1 MYFIEKLEKGAF
13 VSVGTAEGFVTVQ
26 FADLPII
33 SEIQSALRSLGYETP
48 TPIQAGAIPP
58 LLAGCD
64 LLGCAQTGTGKTAA
78 FAVPLLQRIHVA
90 KKRPNPFEPIGLIL
104 APTRELVVQISEN
117 LHAIGRNTRVKH
129 ACIYGGVGQRP
140 QVAALTQGVH
150 VLVATPGRLMDL
162 VDQQYCNLGRIEC
175 FILDE
180 ADRMLD
186 MGFMPEI
193 QRIIRLLP
201 REKQSVFLSATMP
214 PPIKSLASAL
224 LHNHET
230 VMVAPPATT
239 ADRVQQ
245 RVMFVDKS
253 NKRKLLDHLLTDPQR
268 ARVLVFMRTKYGADR
283 MYKSLIE
290 SGVSAEGIHGGRSQN
305 ARQRV
310 LHAFRD
316 GEVRVLI
323 ATDVAARGIDIDDIT
338 HVINY
343 EVPHDPDSYVHRIG
357 RTARAGAA
365 GESITLCEGDEYAY
379 FAEIEKRI
387 GKKIDVDRDHPFH
400 SVDAE
405 DEELRDAKRQ
415 LERREGGGR
424 TRAIHTRTPRASS
437 ASRGVRKEQ
446 SPAAKRA
453 SGKKPSVRQ
462 ESGAVGKEQASVER
476 KKFSTRA
483 TEGGRGSKVSVS
495 AGGRE
500 ARTEQPSR
508 SDPEGRTGRRS
519 KGETASKSNEEVGRR
534 RTLSGKVR
542 KIKPKTSTGYA
553 SPFSKPAGG
562 RKSRSG
568 STLPG
573 SRSRG
578 PKARSQSRSR

>member
-1 MYFIEKLEKGAF
+1 M
-13 VSVGTAEGFVTVQ
+13 SVL

-78 FAVPLLQRIHVA
+78 FAIPLLQRIHVA
-90 KKRPNPFEPIGLIL
+90 KRRPAPFEPIGLIL

-117 LHAIGRNTRVKH
+117 MHAIGRNTRVKH

-150 VLVATPGRLMDL
+150 VLVATPGRLLDL
-162 VDQQYCNLGRIEC
+162 IDQQYCSLSSVEC
-175 FILDE
+175 FVLDE

-193 QRIIRLLP
+193 QRLIRLLP

-239 ADRVQQ
+239 AERVQQ

-268 ARVLVFMRTKYGADR
+268 TRVLVFMRTKYGADR

-310 LHAFRD
+310 LNAFKD
-316 GEVRVLI
+316 GQIRVLI

-365 GESITLCEGDEYAY
+365 GESITLCEGDEYSY

-400 SVDAE
+400 SIDAE
-405 DEELRDAKRQ
+405 DEELRDAARQRDRKDGSKRTKTIYT
-415 LERREGGGR
+415 RE
-424 TRAIHTRTPRASS
+424 S
-437 ASRGVRKEQ
+437 ARST
-446 SPAAKRA
+446 
-453 SGKKPSVRQ
+453 KKPSARTSKRSPVKTTEVRQ
-462 ESGAVGKEQASVER
+462 QSASIGKEQASKER
-476 KKFSTRA
+476 KKFSTRESEVA
-483 TEGGRGSKVSVS
+483 RQSEPRS
-495 AGGRE
+495 ASSS
-500 ARTEQPSR
+500 QSP
-508 SDPEGRTGRRS
+508 RRS
-519 KGETASKSNEEVGRR
+519 KDSASAPAGRDSRPPKGGRAERDSRTERDGRSDRGSKSNEEVGRR

-542 KIKPKTSTGYA
+542 KIKPKTQTNYA
-553 SPFSKPAGG
+553 SPFGKPAGA

-568 STLPG
+568 STLTG
-573 SRSRG
+573 SRGSSSFG
-578 PKARSQSRSR
+578 RSKGRSR

>member
-1 MYFIEKLEKGAF
+1 M
-13 VSVGTAEGFVTVQ
+13 SVL

-78 FAVPLLQRIHVA
+78 FAIPLLQRIHVA
-90 KKRPNPFEPIGLIL
+90 KRRPIPFEPIGLIL

-117 LHAIGRNTRVKH
+117 IQAIGRNTRVKH

-150 VLVATPGRLMDL
+150 VLVATPGRLLDL
-162 VDQQYCNLGRIEC
+162 IDQQYCNLGSVDC
-175 FILDE
+175 FVLDE

-193 QRIIRLLP
+193 QRLIRLLP

-239 ADRVQQ
+239 AERVQQ
-245 RVMFVDKS
+245 RVMFVDKA
-253 NKRKLLDHLLTDPQR
+253 NKRKLLDHLLADPLR
-268 ARVLVFMRTKYGADR
+268 TRVLVFMRTKYGADR

-290 SGVSAEGIHGGRSQN
+290 SGISAEGIHGGRSQN

-310 LHAFRD
+310 LTAFKD
-316 GEVRVLI
+316 GQIRVLI

-365 GESITLCEGDEYAY
+365 GESITLCEGDEYSY

-400 SVDAE
+400 SIDAE
-405 DEELRDAKRQ
+405 DEELRDAARQRDRRDGSKRTKSIY
-415 LERREGGGR
+415 
-424 TRAIHTRTPRASS
+424 TRVS
-437 ASRGVRKEQ
+437 ARST
-446 SPAAKRA
+446 
-453 SGKKPSVRQ
+453 KKPSANTSKRSTAKTSEARQ
-462 ESGAVGKEQASVER
+462 QSAAIGKEQASKER
-476 KKFSTRA
+476 KKFSTR
-483 TEGGRGSKVSVS
+483 ES
-495 AGGRE
+495 E
-500 ARTEQPSR
+500 ALRQSESR
-508 SDPEGRTGRRS
+508 SATSSNSPRSRKDSSPAASSREGRPPKEERS
-519 KGETASKSNEEVGRR
+519 DRETRSERSSRTSEEAGRR

-542 KIKPKTSTGYA
+542 KIKPKTRTSYA
-553 SPFSKPAGG
+553 SPFAKPAGA

-568 STLPG
+568 STLSG
-573 SRSRG
+573 SRGRAKG
-578 PKARSQSRSR
+578 RSR